1 MKKYIIAIFSI
12 AALTLATGCSDFL
25 DKPQLDNVED
35 NSGFWRNES
44 DFRMYSVEFY
54 PWFFAGYNTSYS
66 TNYTPLRGYTFNDD
80 VTSGT
85 GQQENFVSTVP
96 GKLAVVV
103 DPDDLLDQS
112 WYRQYSGEKWN
123 FGWVRK
129 ANIMIERVDQYKA
142 NLSDDAYKHWMAVG
156 RFFRAYAY
164 FNLVVSF
171 GDVPYFDKPV
181 DETKPEEMYKD
192 RDDRGYVMDK
202 VYDDLKYAM
211 ENAYTK
217 DNSSTQ
223 YVNKYVIAALASR
236 IMLFEGTWD
245 KYHNL
250 DAARAKKYLDLCVT
264 ASELVMGSG
273 KYSCTKDFRSI
284 FGSDNLAGH
293 PEVIFYRHYVT
304 AKAVHSVAS
313 YSNGI
318 EGQTGVNLEL
328 IKSFICNDGRPYEA
342 STVPNANDFNL
353 SVLAKTRDPRFEATF
368 YNFPLQKSQ
377 TMIYA
382 DKFTSREGASY
393 WNNSG
398 NLPTKFGG
406 ALNEND
412 APIIRYAE
420 VLLDWIEA
428 KEELAES
435 YGGTAVTQDDID
447 RSINAIRHRP
457 LDAEAIANGV
467 EKTADLKIA
476 SLPDDPERDADVA
489 KLLWEIRRE
498 RRMEF
503 VYEHTRLLDIKRWK
517 KISYMDNTKYPD
529 TMFGSW
535 VNFPQDVPGYLIK
548 DYVGKL
554 VVRTSAGTEI
564 TYDGTNGAQMI
575 GFYKIQNVKARDT
588 FSEEKAYVSP
598 VGSQEI
604 QDYKDHGYTL
614 TQTATWQ

>member
-1 MKKYIIAIFSI
+1 MKKYILIIFSI

-25 DKPQLDNVED
+25 DRPQLDKVED
-35 NSGFWRNES
+35 NSDFWRNES

-54 PWFFAGYNTSYS
+54 PWFFAGYNAGFSL
-66 TNYTPLRGYTFNDD
+66 NYTPLRGYTFNDD
-80 VTSGT
+80 VTSGA

-103 DPDDLLDQS
+103 DPDKLLAQD
-112 WYRQYSGEKWN
+112 WYRQYNGEKWN

-129 ANIMIERVDQYKA
+129 ANIMIERADQYKA
-142 NLSDDAYKHWMAVG
+142 NLSEDAYKHWMAVG

-171 GDVPYFDKPV
+171 GDVPYFDKPI
-181 DETKPEEMYKD
+181 DETDPDFMYKD

-211 ENAYTK
+211 ENAYAQ

-223 YVNKYVIAALASR
+223 YVNKYLIAALTSR
-236 IMLFEGTWD
+236 FMLFEGTWE

-250 DAARAKKYLDLCVT
+250 NADRAKKYLELAVS
-264 ASELVMGSG
+264 ASEVVMGAN

-293 PEVIFYRHYVT
+293 PEVIFYRHYVA
-304 AKAVHSVAS
+304 AKATHSVGS

-318 EGQTGVNLEL
+318 EGQTGVNLQL
-328 IKSFICNDGRPYEA
+328 IKSFICTDGQPYA
-342 STVPNANDFNL
+342 VSTVPNANDFDL

-368 YNFPLQKSQ
+368 FNFPLSKSQ

-382 DKFTSREGASY
+382 DKFISREGASY
-393 WNNSG
+393 WNYNG
-398 NLPTKFGG
+398 TLPLKFGG
-406 ALNEND
+406 SSNEND
-412 APIIRYAE
+412 APVIRYAE
-420 VLLDWIEA
+420 VLLDWLEA
-428 KEELAES
+428 KEELAET
-435 YGGTAVTQDDID
+435 YGGADVTQDDID
-447 RSINAIRHRP
+447 KSINAIRHRP

-467 EKTADLKIA
+467 QQTADLELA
-476 SLPDDPERDADVA
+476 SLPDDPARDTDVS
-489 KLLWEIRRE
+489 KLLWEIRHE

-517 KISYMDNTKYPD
+517 KIAYMDNNKYPD
-529 TMFGSW
+529 TMFGAW
-535 VNFPQDVPGYLIK
+535 VDFPNEVPEYLTEP
-548 DYVGKL
+548 YVGKL
-554 VVRTSAGTEI
+554 TVRNSAGTEI
-564 TYDGTNGAQMI
+564 TYDGTNGDQMV
-575 GFYKIQNVKARDT
+575 GFYKIQNVKARDAYD
-588 FSEEKAYVSP
+588 EEKAYVSP
-598 VGSQEI
+598 VGTQEI

-614 TQTATWQ
+614 TQTAAWQ